1 MINKLREKKGVI
13 VLDAIISIMIILLF
27 AGLTISL
34 IYNIVLESTR
44 AKISSQQ
51 MDFAV
56 EIFEY
61 AEKLPYESVTQANLV
76 SYINNKNLDYVSAGE
91 NTENLS
97 TIYKIAINV
106 QSYNDIEG
114 NSDKEN
120 IIKIITLNIENEVA
134 GKPFITEVA
143 TLKKATIEEAEDII
157 NGG

>member
-120 IIKIITLNIENEVA
+120 IIKIITLNIEYEVA